1 MNTIVIQDFSLEEFI
16 KSTGDM
22 LNENEASNSLMLGV
36 CENLL
41 KTKPTEDSFFL
52 FRILDNG
59 HIKSAAIHTPPYPL
73 ILTYS
78 NETQLNH
85 LANFIFDKGFDISG
99 VVGPS
104 VETSTFSR
112 IWSQITGC
120 TSSLGMDQKIYQVA
134 KVNLPPTKGR
144 LKLALTEDIDLT
156 AKWLFEFSQES
167 LPASEKI
174 TFEYALKSAK
184 DAVELKMAYIWTID
198 EIPVS
203 IAHWGRPTKNGVS
216 IRAVYTPNEHRGNGY
231 GSAVVAHLSQLLL
244 NSSYKFCFLYTD
256 VSNLTSNKIYKN
268 IGYQEVLDS
277 KHFLFTSK

>member
-1 MNTIVIQDFSLEEFI
+1 MNTIVIQDFSVEEFI
-16 KSTGDM
+16 ISSGDI

-36 CENLL
+36 CESLL

-52 FRILDNG
+52 FRILENG
-59 HIKSAAIHTPPYPL
+59 HVKSAAIHTPPYPL

-104 VETSTFSR
+104 TETTNFSR
-112 IWSQITGC
+112 IWSRITGC
-120 TSSLGMDQKIYQVA
+120 TTSLGMDQKIYQAA
-134 KVNLPPTKGR
+134 KVNLPPTKGV
-144 LKLALTEDIDLT
+144 LKLALNEDIDLT

-174 TFEYALKSAK
+174 TYEYAIKSATS
-184 DAVELKMAYIWTID
+184 AVEHKMAYIWTID

-216 IRAVYTPNEHRGNGY
+216 IRAVYTPIEYRGRGY
-231 GSAVVAHLSQLLL
+231 GSAVVAHLSQMLL
-244 NSSYKFCFLYTD
+244 NSSYKLCFLYTD